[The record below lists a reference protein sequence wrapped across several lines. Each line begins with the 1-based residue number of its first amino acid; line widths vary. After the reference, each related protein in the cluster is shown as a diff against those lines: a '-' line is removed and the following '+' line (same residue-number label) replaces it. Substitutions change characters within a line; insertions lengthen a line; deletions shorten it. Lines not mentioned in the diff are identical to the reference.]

1 MSTELSNPYTILP
14 GYQRIEY
21 CEPKAVAQYEDQK
34 YSVIFH
40 AFILLKAT
48 LSFYPEEDGL
58 DLRGVIN
65 DEMREKN
72 LLCDARRILV
82 LFLYMT
88 DDSGMPAAE
97 SVNNANMNIQTPLT
111 ERIEPLGTKID
122 SLLSWNISYS
132 SVLQSNPIQSL
143 QPEQQTIAPA
153 LS

>member
-1 MSTELSNPYTILP
+1 M
-14 GYQRIEY
+14 EY
-21 CEPKAVAQYEDQK
+21 CEPQAVAQYEDQN

-40 AFILLKAT
+40 VFILLKAT
-48 LSFYPEEDGL
+48 LSFYPEEHGL

-82 LFLYMT
+82 LFLDMT
-88 DDSGMPAAE
+88 DDLGMPVAE

-111 ERIEPLGTKID
+111 ERIQRLGTKID
-122 SLLSWNISYS
+122 SLFSWNISYS
-132 SVLQSNPIQSL
+132 SVLQSYPIQSL